1 MPHSKISGTMTLGLV
16 AGVLLASAGVL
27 TGCGGGGEER
37 TLLSRFFTASRL
49 GDRTTT
55 GNIAMV
61 AFDRDED
68 GSISNFD
75 VTSVSEEQRRPLRM
89 RELADELAQAQTDE
103 QEHSSRMKAYQ
114 DENFEAIARVIE
126 AERAGEDVARGDQ
139 AVQAAWS
146 TWRAEAQ
153 ERSRSVSDAQGAL
166 NDESQIAEVS
176 AFDPSNR
183 IDVRQYDGELLTK
196 QVTIDAT
203 VEMGDGS
210 EERTMVV
217 TLHKVVLGSGDDMI
231 DGRWIISNIS

>member
-1 MPHSKISGTMTLGLV
+1 MPHSKMSKTMTFGLF
-16 AGVLLASAGVL
+16 AGMLLASAGVL

-37 TLLSRFFTASRL
+37 ALLNRFFTASRL
-49 GDRTTT
+49 GDRTTS

-68 GSISNFD
+68 GSISNFN
-75 VTSVSEEQRRPLRM
+75 VTSLSEEQRRPLLM
-89 RELADELAQAQTDE
+89 RELADELAQAQADE
-103 QEHSSRMKAYQ
+103 QEHSSRMRVYQ
-114 DENFEAIARVIE
+114 DENLEAIARVID

-139 AVQAAWS
+139 AVQAAWT

-153 ERSRSVSDAQGAL
+153 VQSRSVSDAQGAL

-183 IDVRQYDGELLTK
+183 IDVREYDGELLTK
-196 QVTIDAT
+196 EVAINAT
-203 VEMGDGS
+203 VEMADGS

-231 DGRWIISNIS
+231 EGRWIISDIH

>member
-1 MPHSKISGTMTLGLV
+1 MPYSKISETMALGLV
-16 AGVLLASAGVL
+16 AGVLLASAGL

-37 TLLSRFFTASRL
+37 ALLSRFFTASRL
-49 GDRTTT
+49 GDRTTA

-61 AFDRDED
+61 AFDPDED
-68 GSISNFD
+68 GSVSNID
-75 VTSVSEEQRRPLRM
+75 VTNVSEEQRRPLRM
-89 RELADELAQAQTDE
+89 RELADELAQAQADE

-114 DENFEAIARVIE
+114 DENLEVIARVIE
-126 AERAGEDVARGDQ
+126 AERAGSDVASGDQ
-139 AVQAAWS
+139 AVQAAWT

-153 ERSRSVSDAQGAL
+153 ERFRSVSDVQGAL

-183 IDVRQYDGELLTK
+183 IDVAQYDGELLTK

-203 VEMGDGS
+203 VEMGDSS

-217 TLHKVVLGSGDDMI
+217 TLQKVVLGSGDDMI
-231 DGRWIISNIS
+231 EGRWVISNIS

>member
-1 MPHSKISGTMTLGLV
+1 MPHSKISGTMTLGLF
-16 AGVLLASAGVL
+16 AGVLLASAGL
-27 TGCGGGGEER
+27 TGCGVGGEER

-49 GDRTTT
+49 GDRTTA

-61 AFDRDED
+61 AFDPDED

-89 RELADELAQAQTDE
+89 RELADELAQAQADGE
-103 QEHSSRMKAYQ
+103 EHSSRMKAYQ
-114 DENFEAIARVIE
+114 DENLEVISRVIE
-126 AERAGEDVARGDQ
+126 AERAGDDVASGDQ
-139 AVQAAWS
+139 AVQAAWT

-203 VEMGDGS
+203 VEMGDSS

-231 DGRWIISNIS
+231 EGRWIISDIS